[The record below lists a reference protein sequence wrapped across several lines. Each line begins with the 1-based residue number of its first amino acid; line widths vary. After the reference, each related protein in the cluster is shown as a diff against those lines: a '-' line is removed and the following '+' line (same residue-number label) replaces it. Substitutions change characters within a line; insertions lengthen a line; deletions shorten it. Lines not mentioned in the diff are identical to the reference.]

1 MLVSNGDFY
10 KEYMNETKLLNRIVS
25 EALSEDLGTEGDIT
39 SKAVLSK
46 DDQGKGIIKSK
57 ESGVLSGIY
66 LVEHIYKKID
76 NTLSIDIQ
84 LKEGALLENG
94 TKLCTVTGSIYSIL
108 SGERVV
114 LNFLQRLSG
123 IATGTA
129 HIVSLIKG
137 TRAKLLDTRKTTP
150 TLRIL
155 EKKAVLA
162 GGGGNHRFGLF
173 DMILI
178 KDTHVKAAGGPAGA
192 IRRAKAF
199 CKSNRS
205 IKIEVEVQSLKEFF
219 EAIDAAPDR
228 IMLDNMSLKDMAECV
243 SQIKKRELAIEL
255 EASGNVTAENI
266 RAIAETGVDFISA
279 GSITHSAKALDIHFV
294 LV

>member
-1 MLVSNGDFY
+1 MLGYVGDFY
-10 KEYMNETKLLNRIVS
+10 KEYMNETELIDRIVR

-39 SKAVLSK
+39 SKAIFSR
-46 DDQGKGIIKSK
+46 DDQGEGIIKSK

-66 LVEHIYKKID
+66 LVEHIYKTID
-76 NTLSIDIQ
+76 SSLSIDIK

-94 TKLCTVTGSIYSIL
+94 TELCNVKGSIQSIL

-129 HIVSLIKG
+129 QLVSLIQETK
-137 TRAKLLDTRKTTP
+137 TKLLDTRKTTP
-150 TLRIL
+150 SLRLL
-155 EKKAVLA
+155 EKRAVSA

-178 KDTHVKAAGGPAGA
+178 KDTHVKSAGGPSKA
-192 IRRAKAF
+192 IRRAKEF
-199 CKSNRS
+199 CKSNPN
-205 IKIEVEVQSLKEFF
+205 IKIEVEVQSMDEFF
-219 EAIDAAPDR
+219 EAVEAAPDR
-228 IMLDNMSLKDMAECV
+228 IMLDNMSLEDMAVCV
-243 SQIKKRELAIEL
+243 SHIKKKKRAIEL

-279 GSITHSAKALDIHFV
+279 GSITHSARALDIHLV

>member
-1 MLVSNGDFY
+1 
-10 KEYMNETKLLNRIVS
+10 MNETELINRIVR
-25 EALSEDLGTEGDIT
+25 EALAEDLGTEGDIT

-46 DDQGKGIIKSK
+46 DDQGEGIIKSK

-66 LVEHIYKKID
+66 LVEHIYKTID
-76 NTLSIDIQ
+76 SSLSIDIK

-94 TKLCTVTGSIYSIL
+94 TELCNVTGSIQSIL

-123 IATGTA
+123 IATSTA
-129 HIVSLIKG
+129 QLVSLIQG
-137 TRAKLLDTRKTTP
+137 TKAKLLDTRKTTP
-150 TLRIL
+150 TLRLL
-155 EKKAVLA
+155 EKKAVVA

-178 KDTHVKAAGGPAGA
+178 KDTHVRAVGSPAEA
-192 IRRAKAF
+192 TRRAKAF
-199 CKSNRS
+199 CKSNPD
-205 IKIEVEVQSLKEFF
+205 IKIEVEIQSMSEFF
-219 EAIDAAPDR
+219 EAVEAAPDR
-228 IMLDNMSLKDMAECV
+228 IMLDNMSLEDMAECV
-243 SQIKKRELAIEL
+243 SHIIKKKRAVEL
-255 EASGNVTAENI
+255 EASGNVTAKNI

-279 GSITHSAKALDIHFV
+279 GSITHSARALDIHLV

>member
-1 MLVSNGDFY
+1 MLVYGGDFY
-10 KEYMNETKLLNRIVS
+10 KEYMNETELINRIVR

-39 SKAVLSK
+39 SKAIFSK

-66 LVEHIYKKID
+66 LVERIYKTID
-76 NTLSIDIQ
+76 SSLSIDIK

-94 TKLCTVTGSIYSIL
+94 TELCNVKGSIHSIL

-123 IATGTA
+123 IATSTA
-129 HIVSLIKG
+129 QLVSLIQG
-137 TRAKLLDTRKTTP
+137 TKAKLLDTRKTTP
-150 TLRIL
+150 SLRFL
-155 EKKAVLA
+155 EKRAVFA

-178 KDTHVKAAGGPAGA
+178 KDTHAKAVGSPAEA
-192 IRRAKAF
+192 TRRAKSF
-199 CKSNRS
+199 CKSNPD
-205 IKIEVEVQSLKEFF
+205 IKIEVEIQSMDEFF
-219 EAIDAAPDR
+219 EAVEAAPDR
-228 IMLDNMSLKDMAECV
+228 IMLDNMRLEDMAVCV
-243 SQIKKRELAIEL
+243 SHIKKKKRDVEL

-279 GSITHSAKALDIHFV
+279 GSITHSARSLDIH
-294 LV
+294 LVIV

>member
-1 MLVSNGDFY
+1 MS
-10 KEYMNETKLLNRIVS
+10 ETEIINRIIR
-25 EALSEDLGTEGDIT
+25 EALAEDHGAYGDIT
-39 SKAVLSK
+39 SEAIFSRA
-46 DDQGKGIIKSK
+46 DQGEGVIKSK

-66 LVEHIYKKID
+66 LVEQIYKTID
-76 NTLSIDIQ
+76 SNVSINIK
-84 LKEGALLENG
+84 LKEGSLLENG
-94 TKLCTVTGSIYSIL
+94 TELCNVKGSIQSIL

-129 HIVSLIKG
+129 YLVSLIQG

-150 TLRIL
+150 MLRIL

-178 KDTHVKAAGGPAGA
+178 KDTHVKATGGPAEA
-192 IRRAKAF
+192 IQRAKAF

-243 SQIKKRELAIEL
+243 SQIKKREQAIEL

-279 GSITHSAKALDIHFV
+279 GSITHSAKALDIHLL